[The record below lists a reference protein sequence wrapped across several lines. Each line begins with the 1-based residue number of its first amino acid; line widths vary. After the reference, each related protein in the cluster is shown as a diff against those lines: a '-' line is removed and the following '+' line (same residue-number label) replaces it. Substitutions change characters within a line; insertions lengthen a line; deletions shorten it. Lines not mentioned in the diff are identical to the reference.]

1 VGGLLFVRD
10 ASVWRPA
17 LTALALGMVAG
28 RARWTARIAV
38 PLLLL
43 TLLPVSWYLAA
54 LTRVTEE
61 RHPLRT
67 SRACLQSVLDE
78 ERAAGRAAH
87 GMFVYLPSGYYLHTY
102 FYYYRQF
109 GWDWRTELSDAD
121 LLRMLDTP
129 GEQRPVLLPL
139 RRFAAIRDSHDT
151 RGTTRSL
158 VQLEDVVL
166 LLPGPYARCGM

>member
-1 VGGLLFVRD
+1 M
-10 ASVWRPA
+10 
-17 LTALALGMVAG
+17 TAGHARRTAG
-28 RARWTARIAV
+28 IAV

-67 SRACLQSVLDE
+67 SRACLQSVRDE
-78 ERAAGRAAH
+78 ERAAGRAAP
-87 GMFVYLPSGYYLHTY
+87 GMFVYLPDGYYLHTY

-109 GWDWRTELSDAD
+109 GWDTRTELSDAE
-121 LLRMLDTP
+121 LLRMLDAP

-139 RRFAAIRDSHDT
+139 RRFAAVREAYRA
-151 RGTTRSL
+151 RGASQPL
-158 VQLEDVVL
+158 VQLGDVVL
-166 LLPGPYARCGM
+166 LLPGPYARCGI